1 MIGGLDVFRRDTLI
15 ISHRRTLEGF
25 AVLCNWTTKYSMAV
39 IARTKFSGDPEVGTL
54 TDELFKDNT
63 LTSSTEKTVSREL
76 METGHTSDA
85 VHRFPGGG
93 FR

>member
-1 MIGGLDVFRRDTLI
+1 
-15 ISHRRTLEGF
+15 
-25 AVLCNWTTKYSMAV
+25 MAV

-63 LTSSTEKTVSREL
+63 LTPSTEKTVSREPL
-76 METGHTSDA
+76 ETAHTSDA